1 MLKYQQLNKDYRMKK
16 ILLTKIRL
24 STYFWLFFVL
34 YLGLSYALPNY
45 KFDAGALTL
54 FSVNS
59 FLYGFYI
66 SPILGA
72 QKARIDALHQSVRS
86 EANALFGMVL
96 GFKKLPKDVHEDLQ
110 ELVVQYI
117 RANLR
122 KRRVNGGEKQY
133 EDLITYCVDY
143 EGEAKNQLDDTL
155 KGLVANQQNRT
166 TFNMLMG
173 GKVYSNEWHIIAILF
188 SITLGFILVITA
200 SDLLI
205 LHVVR
210 ALLCTGLTML
220 ILNLVKLSTL
230 THKKANQMWE
240 PLQKLLATN
249 FYRID

>member
-1 MLKYQQLNKDYRMKK
+1 MKHF
-16 ILLTKIRL
+16 LLTKVRL
-24 STYFWLFFVL
+24 STYFWFFFVIFF
-34 YLGLSYALPNY
+34 GLSYVLPKY
-45 KFDAGALTL
+45 KFDAGSLTL

-66 SPILGA
+66 SPILAA
-72 QKARIDALHQSVRS
+72 QKLRIDALHQSVRS
-86 EANALFGMVL
+86 EANALFSLVL
-96 GFKKLPKDVHEDLQ
+96 GFKKLPKDMHDDLQ
-110 ELVVQYI
+110 EMVVKYVQ
-117 RANLR
+117 ANLR
-122 KRRVNGGEKQY
+122 KRRINGGEKQY

-143 EGEAKNQLDDTL
+143 KGEAKAQLDDTL
-155 KGLVANQQNRT
+155 KGLVTNQQNRT

-173 GKVYSNEWHIIAILF
+173 GKVYPNEWHIIAILF
-188 SITLGFILVITA
+188 SITLGFVLVITS

-220 ILNLVKLSTL
+220 IFNLIKLSTL